1 MAQSADDFFA
11 GIPRPIFFESNT
23 AQTPQSIILSFEAGF
38 QAAKGKP
45 LTLGAADPWR
55 YSCLYLADL
64 ISQAFAAGNWVAGQN
79 TLRDAVGANL
89 DVLGS
94 FWGDMGKRLPA
105 AKALTTLV
113 FGISQPADS
122 DIPIPAGTLVSTAV
136 GTTTVSFETLEDLIL
151 IAGQFYVYGPAQ
163 CTVTGT
169 IGNGFLFGQ
178 INQLQ
183 NWNQPFVITALN
195 STTSQGVADAE
206 NHDRYRYRLALLP
219 KALSTCG
226 TKAGYEFFSLSPN
239 QTIAQVEVFSE
250 PGISGTVRIYPLMDG
265 GDLPTPDILA
275 AIDAACSPTNNR
287 PLSDKVE
294 VLQPSG
300 RAYQVSVEY
309 YIPEFQAPALV
320 TIDNNINTA
329 VNNRIV
335 AWKEQLGGVID
346 PSALAADMAAQGAV
360 GIVVHEPEWAVLNPW
375 AQPVLT
381 DDPIIILNGLV

>member
-23 AQTPQSIILSFEAGF
+23 AQIAQSIILGFEAGF
-38 QAAKGKP
+38 QAASGKP

-195 STTSQGVADAE
+195 STTSQGGADAE
-206 NHDRYRYRLALLP
+206 NHDRYRYRLTLLP

-226 TKAGYEFFSLSPN
+226 TKAGYEFFSLSTN

-375 AQPVLT
+375 EQPVLT
-381 DDPIIILNGLV
+381 DDPIIINNGLV